1 MVIVVNYLSVFAY
14 RVKSWVR
21 KNLVPGDGGEGGGGG
36 GGGGRILGIPI

>member
-21 KNLVPGDGGEGGGGG
+21 KNLVPGDGGG

>member
-21 KNLVPGDGGEGGGGG
+21 KNLVPGDGGGGGGG

>member
-1 MVIVVNYLSVFAY
+1 MVIVVKCLTVFAY

-21 KNLVPGDGGEGGGGG
+21 KNLVPGDGG